1 MGKESENFGEQF
13 YYIHRHKYMSP
24 YWHIFICAHMYV
36 YMCVSV
42 CTRVYMDFVVHDY
55 AYYTKTYSSYL
66 KCFLKEKY
74 ISLESQNYGL
84 LYTYMLHIY
93 TNIYTH
99 TYIYIYTCIGG
110 QTGEWKKRCP
120 TMELSLLWMHSQHGH
135 YRPLEVE
142 NWVLRVKRLLMCT
155 VQISIQC
162 TNR

>member
-1 MGKESENFGEQF
+1 
-13 YYIHRHKYMSP
+13 
-24 YWHIFICAHMYV
+24 MYV

-99 TYIYIYTCIGG
+99 TYIYIYMYWGADG
-110 QTGEWKKRCP
+110 R
-120 TMELSLLWMHSQHGH
+120 MEEAVSYHGAFTAVNAFSTRALSPPRG
-135 YRPLEVE
+135 
-142 NWVLRVKRLLMCT
+142 
-155 VQISIQC
+155 
-162 TNR
+162 